1 MTTPT
6 PNGALYTGRQVVV
19 LAPKSGKA
27 NPARALA
34 SIAGFS
40 NVTRSKDFEFQAVS
54 MSEANDADATV
65 FDELGVAVVSSDP
78 DQRSA
83 LMAAAAE
90 GDVVLS
96 VEPEL
101 IHHALT
107 VTADYTRGYHD
118 GVTDLYERLNGDTNG
133 SAASAVAPTPADN
146 DQFTW
151 GLQATRV
158 STSCRTGRGVR
169 IAVLDTGFDVDHPDF
184 AGRSVT
190 TQSFIAGE
198 TVQDAHGHGTHCIG
212 TSCGPAKPDGTRRYG
227 VATAAEIFAGKVL
240 SDSGSGS
247 DQGILAGINWA
258 LANDCK
264 IVSMSLGAD
273 LDQVSNLYETV
284 GRRALDRGTLIVAA
298 AGNNASRP
306 GNPGFVG
313 VPANSSSIMAI
324 AALDPANRAARFSAR
339 SSTRTGDGG
348 RIDLAAPG
356 VNVFS
361 SWPMSQRYHSI
372 SGTSMA
378 TPHVSG
384 IAALWLE
391 ESGLTGRELWALLVQ
406 NARPLDIPSVD
417 VGAGL
422 AQAPQ

>member
-1 MTTPT
+1 
-6 PNGALYTGRQVVV
+6 
-19 LAPKSGKA
+19 
-27 NPARALA
+27 
-34 SIAGFS
+34 
-40 NVTRSKDFEFQAVS
+40 
-54 MSEANDADATV
+54 
-65 FDELGVAVVSSDP
+65 
-78 DQRSA
+78 
-83 LMAAAAE
+83 
-90 GDVVLS
+90 
-96 VEPEL
+96 
-101 IHHALT
+101 
-107 VTADYTRGYHD
+107 
-118 GVTDLYERLNGDTNG
+118 
-133 SAASAVAPTPADN
+133 
-146 DQFTW
+146 
-151 GLQATRV
+151 
-158 STSCRTGRGVR
+158 
-169 IAVLDTGFDVDHPDF
+169 
-184 AGRSVT
+184 
-190 TQSFIAGE
+190 
-198 TVQDAHGHGTHCIG
+198 
-212 TSCGPAKPDGTRRYG
+212 
-227 VATAAEIFAGKVL
+227 
-240 SDSGSGS
+240 
-247 DQGILAGINWA
+247 LAGINWA

-361 SWPMSQRYHSI
+361 SWPMAQRYHSI

-406 NARPLDIPSVD
+406 NARPLDVPSVD

>member
-1 MTTPT
+1 MTTSSPG
-6 PNGALYTGRQVVV
+6 GALYTGRQVVV
-19 LAPKSGKA
+19 LAPKAGRS

-34 SIAGFS
+34 SIAGLS
-40 NVTRSKDFEFQAVS
+40 NVAHTKDFESQALS
-54 MSEANDADATV
+54 MSDSDAAEATV

-107 VTADYTRGYHD
+107 VTDYARGYHD
-118 GVTDLYERLNGDTNG
+118 GVSDLYGRLNGDSAG
-133 SAASAVAPTPADN
+133 STALAAAPVDN

-158 STSCRTGRGVR
+158 STSSRTGRGVR
-169 IAVLDTGFDVDHPDF
+169 LAVLDTGFDVDHPDF

-190 TQSFIAGE
+190 TQSFILGE
-198 TVQDAHGHGTHCIG
+198 TVRDAHGHGTHCIG
-212 TSCGPAKPDGTRRYG
+212 TSCGSASANRRYG
-227 VATAAEIFAGKVL
+227 VATEAEIFAGKVL

-247 DQGILAGINWA
+247 DTGILAGINWA

-264 IVSMSLGAD
+264 IISMSLGAD
-273 LDQVSNLYETV
+273 VDQVSRAYETV
-284 GRRALDRGTLIVAA
+284 GQRALDRGTLIVAA
-298 AGNNASRP
+298 AGNNAERP
-306 GNPGFVG
+306 GDPGFVG
-313 VPANSSSIMAI
+313 IPANSPSIMAI
-324 AALDPANRAARFSAR
+324 AALDPANKPARFSAR
-339 SSTRTGDGG
+339 SSSRTGEGG
-348 RIDLAAPG
+348 RVDLAGPG
-356 VNVFS
+356 VKVFS

-384 IAALWLE
+384 IAAMWLE
-391 ESGLTGRELWALLVQ
+391 STGMTGRELWALLVQ
-406 NARPLDIPSVD
+406 NATPLDVPSVD

>member
-19 LAPKSGKA
+19 LAPKSGRT

-34 SIAGFS
+34 TIAGFS
-40 NVTRSKDFEFQAVS
+40 NVARSKDFEFQAVS

-65 FDELGVAVVSSDP
+65 FDELGVAVVSADP

-83 LMAAAAE
+83 LIAAAAE

-107 VTADYTRGYHD
+107 VTDYARGYHD
-118 GVTDLYERLNGDTNG
+118 GVSDLYERLNGNNG
-133 SAASAVAPTPADN
+133 SAGATALAAVPVDN

-151 GLQATRV
+151 GVQATRV
-158 STSCRTGRGVR
+158 STSSRTGRGVR
-169 IAVLDTGFDVDHPDF
+169 VAVLDTGFDVRHPDF
-184 AGRSVT
+184 IGRTIT
-190 TQSFIAGE
+190 TQSFILGE

-212 TSCGPAKPDGTRRYG
+212 TSCGSAKPDGTRRYG
-227 VATAAEIFAGKVL
+227 VATEAEIFAGKVL

-247 DQGILAGINWA
+247 DRGILAGINWA
-258 LANDCK
+258 LANNCA

-273 LDQVSNLYETV
+273 VREVSRAYEAV
-284 GRRALDRGTLIVAA
+284 GKVALDRGTLIIAA
-298 AGNNASRP
+298 AGNNARRP
-306 GNPGFVG
+306 GDPGFVG

-324 AALDPANRAARFSAR
+324 AATDSANQVARFS
-339 SSTRTGDGG
+339 SGSGNGDGG
-348 RIDLAAPG
+348 RVDLAGPG
-356 VNVFS
+356 VKVFS
-361 SWPMSQRYHSI
+361 SWPLPQRHNSI
-372 SGTSMA
+372 NGTSMA

-384 IAALWLE
+384 IAAAVE
-391 ESGLTGRELWALLVQ
+391 RGHRPHRPRAVDPAGAERQG
-406 NARPLDIPSVD
+406 ARRTIC
-417 VGAGL
+417 
-422 AQAPQ
+422 

>member
-19 LAPKSGKA
+19 LAPKSGRA

-34 SIAGFS
+34 TIAGFS
-40 NVTRSKDFEFQAVS
+40 NVARSKDFEFQAVS
-54 MSEANDADATV
+54 MSETNDADATV

-107 VTADYTRGYHD
+107 VTDYARGYHD
-118 GVTDLYERLNGDTNG
+118 GVSDLYDRLNGDNG
-133 SAASAVAPTPADN
+133 SAGSTALAAVPVDN

-158 STSCRTGRGVR
+158 STSSRTGRGVR
-169 IAVLDTGFDVDHPDF
+169 VAVLDTGFDVRHPDF
-184 AGRSVT
+184 IGRSVT
-190 TQSFIAGE
+190 TQSFILGE

-212 TSCGPAKPDGTRRYG
+212 TACGSVEPDGTRRYG
-227 VATAAEIFAGKVL
+227 VATEAEIFAGKVL

-247 DQGILAGINWA
+247 DRGILAGINWA
-258 LANDCK
+258 LANNCA

-273 LDQVSNLYETV
+273 VREVSRAYEAV
-284 GRRALDRGTLIVAA
+284 GKVALDRGMLIIAA
-298 AGNNASRP
+298 AGNNARRP
-306 GNPGFVG
+306 GDPGFVG
-313 VPANSSSIMAI
+313 VPANSPSIMAI
-324 AALDPANRAARFSAR
+324 AATDSANQIARFS
-339 SSTRTGDGG
+339 SGSGNGDGG
-348 RIDLAAPG
+348 RVDLAGPG
-356 VNVFS
+356 VKVFS
-361 SWPMSQRYHSI
+361 SWPLPQRYHSI
-372 SGTSMA
+372 NGTSMA

-384 IAALWLE
+384 IAALWNE
-391 ESGLTGRELWALLVQ
+391 ATGLSGRELWTVLVQ
-406 NARPLDIPSVD
+406 NAKALDVPSVD

>member
-1 MTTPT
+1 M
-6 PNGALYTGRQVVV
+6 YTGRQVVV
-19 LAPKSGKA
+19 LAPKSGKT

-40 NVTRSKDFEFQAVS
+40 NIAHSKDFEFQAVS
-54 MSEANDADATV
+54 MSEADAADATV

-83 LMAAAAE
+83 LMAAAAD

-118 GVTDLYERLNGDTNG
+118 GVSDLYERLNGDNG
-133 SAASAVAPTPADN
+133 TTASAVAPTPADN

-158 STSCRTGRGVR
+158 TTSCRTGRGVR

-212 TSCGPAKPDGTRRYG
+212 TSCGPVKPDGTRRYG
-227 VATAAEIFAGKVL
+227 VATGAEIFAGKVL

-298 AGNNASRP
+298 AGNNANRP

-361 SWPMSQRYHSI
+361 SWPMTQRYNSI

>member
-19 LAPKSGKA
+19 LAPKSGRT

-34 SIAGFS
+34 TIAGFS
-40 NVTRSKDFEFQAVS
+40 NVARSKDFEFQAVS

-107 VTADYTRGYHD
+107 VTDYARGYYD
-118 GVTDLYERLNGDTNG
+118 GVSDLYDRLNGNNG
-133 SAASAVAPTPADN
+133 SAGSTALAAVPVDN

-158 STSCRTGRGVR
+158 STSSRTGRGVR
-169 IAVLDTGFDVDHPDF
+169 IAVLDTGFDVRHPDF
-184 AGRSVT
+184 IGRSVT
-190 TQSFIAGE
+190 TQSFILNE

-212 TSCGPAKPDGTRRYG
+212 TSCGSAEPDGTRRYG
-227 VATAAEIFAGKVL
+227 VATEAEIFAGKVL

-247 DQGILAGINWA
+247 DRGILAGINWA
-258 LANDCK
+258 LANNCA
-264 IVSMSLGAD
+264 IISMSLGAD
-273 LDQVSNLYETV
+273 VREVSRAYEAV
-284 GRRALDRGTLIVAA
+284 GKVALDRGTLIIAA
-298 AGNNASRP
+298 AGNNARRP
-306 GNPGFVG
+306 GDPGFVG
-313 VPANSSSIMAI
+313 VPANSPSIMAI
-324 AALDPANRAARFSAR
+324 AATDSASQVARFS
-339 SSTRTGDGG
+339 SGSGNGDGG
-348 RIDLAAPG
+348 RVDLAGPG
-356 VNVFS
+356 VKVFS
-361 SWPMSQRYHSI
+361 SWPLPQRYHSI
-372 SGTSMA
+372 NGTSMA

-384 IAALWLE
+384 IAALWNE
-391 ESGLTGRELWALLVQ
+391 ATGHTGRELWTVLVQ
-406 NARPLDIPSVD
+406 NAKALDVPSVD

>member
-27 NPARALA
+27 NPARVLA

-40 NVTRSKDFEFQAVS
+40 NVARSKDFEFQAVS
-54 MSEANDADATV
+54 MSEVNEADATV

-83 LMAAAAE
+83 LLAAAAE

-118 GVTDLYERLNGDTNG
+118 GVTDLYERLNGDNG
-133 SAASAVAPTPADN
+133 TTATAVAPTPVDN

-158 STSCRTGRGVR
+158 STSSRTGRGVR
-169 IAVLDTGFDVDHPDF
+169 VAVLDTGFDVGHPDF
-184 AGRSVT
+184 VGRSVT
-190 TQSFIAGE
+190 TQSFILGE

-212 TSCGPAKPDGTRRYG
+212 TACGSAKPDGTRRYG
-227 VATAAEIFAGKVL
+227 VATEAEIFAGKVL

-247 DQGILAGINWA
+247 DRGILAGINWA
-258 LANDCK
+258 LANNCA

-273 LDQVSNLYETV
+273 LPEPSRAYEAV
-284 GRRALDRGTLIVAA
+284 GKVALDRGTLIIAA
-298 AGNNASRP
+298 AGNNARRP
-306 GNPGFVG
+306 GDVGFVG
-313 VPANSSSIMAI
+313 VPANSPSIMAI
-324 AALDPANRAARFSAR
+324 AAIDSASQIARFS
-339 SSTRTGDGG
+339 SGSGNGDGG
-348 RIDLAAPG
+348 RIDLAGPG
-356 VNVFS
+356 VKVFS
-361 SWPMSQRYHSI
+361 SWPVPQRYHTI
-372 SGTSMA
+372 NGTSMA

-384 IAALWLE
+384 IAALWSE
-391 ESGLTGRELWALLVQ
+391 ATGLTGRELWTVLVQ
-406 NARPLDIPSVD
+406 NARPLNVPSVD

>member
-19 LAPKSGKA
+19 LAPKTGRA
-27 NPARALA
+27 DPARALA
-34 SIAGFS
+34 TIAGFS
-40 NVTRSKDFEFQAVS
+40 NIARSKDFESQAVS
-54 MSEANDADATV
+54 MREANDAEATV

-83 LMAAAAE
+83 LLAAAAE

-101 IHHALT
+101 IHHVLT
-107 VTADYTRGYHD
+107 VTDYARGYHD
-118 GVTDLYERLNGDTNG
+118 GVSDLYGRLNGDNG
-133 SAASAVAPTPADN
+133 SSGSTALAALPIDN
-146 DQFTW
+146 DEFSW
-151 GLQATRV
+151 GLQTTRV
-158 STSCRTGRGVR
+158 CTSSRTGRGVR
-169 IAVLDTGFDVDHPDF
+169 VAVLDTGFDVSHPDF

-190 TQSFIAGE
+190 TQSFILGE

-212 TSCGPAKPDGTRRYG
+212 TACGSAEPDGTRRYG
-227 VATAAEIFAGKVL
+227 VATDAEIFAGKVL

-258 LANDCK
+258 LANNCV

-273 LDQVSNLYETV
+273 VREASRAYEAV
-284 GRRALDRGTLIVAA
+284 GKVALDRGMLIVAA
-298 AGNNASRP
+298 AGNNARRP
-306 GNPGFVG
+306 GDPGFVG
-313 VPANSSSIMAI
+313 VPANSRSIMAI
-324 AALDPANRAARFSAR
+324 AATDSADQIARFSAG
-339 SSTRTGDGG
+339 SSNCGGG

-356 VNVFS
+356 VKVFS
-361 SWPMSQRYHSI
+361 SWPVPQRYHSI

-384 IAALWLE
+384 IAALWNE
-391 ESGLTGRELWALLVQ
+391 ATGLTGRELWTVLVQ
-406 NARPLDIPSVD
+406 NAKALDVPSVD

-422 AQAPQ
+422 VQAPQ

>member
-19 LAPKSGKA
+19 LAPKSGKT
-27 NPARALA
+27 NPARVLA

-54 MSEANDADATV
+54 MSESNAADATV

-118 GVTDLYERLNGDTNG
+118 GVTDLYERLNGDNG
-133 SAASAVAPTPADN
+133 STATAVAPTPADN

-158 STSCRTGRGVR
+158 SSSSRTGRGVR

-184 AGRSVT
+184 VGRSVT

-212 TSCGPAKPDGTRRYG
+212 TSCGPVRPDGTRRYG
-227 VATAAEIFAGKVL
+227 VATEAEIFAGKVL
-240 SDSGSGS
+240 SDGGSGS
-247 DQGILAGINWA
+247 DSGILAGINWA

-273 LDQVSNLYETV
+273 VDQVSNLYEVV
-284 GRRALDRGTLIVAA
+284 GKRALDRGTLIIAA
-298 AGNNASRP
+298 AGNNARRP
-306 GNPGFVG
+306 GDPGFVG
-313 VPANSSSIMAI
+313 VPANSKSIMAI
-324 AALDPANRAARFSAR
+324 AALDPSNRPARFSAR
-339 SSTRTGDGG
+339 SSSRTGDGG

-356 VNVFS
+356 LNVFS
-361 SWPMSQRYHSI
+361 SWPMSQRYNTI

-378 TPHVSG
+378 TPHVAG

-406 NARPLDIPSVD
+406 NARALDVPSVD

>member
-6 PNGALYTGRQVVV
+6 PNGGLYTGRQVVV
-19 LAPKSGKA
+19 LAPRSGRI

-34 SIAGFS
+34 NIAGLS
-40 NVTRSKDFEFQAVS
+40 NVARSKDFESQAVS
-54 MSEANDADATV
+54 MAEADSADAMV
-65 FDELGVAVVSSDP
+65 FEELGIAVVSSDP
-78 DQRSA
+78 EQRSA
-83 LMAAAAE
+83 LMTAAAE

-107 VTADYTRGYHD
+107 VTADYTRGYYD
-118 GVTDLYERLNGDTNG
+118 GVSDLYGRLNGDNRSAG
-133 SAASAVAPTPADN
+133 STAVAPAPVDT

-151 GLQATRV
+151 GLQATGV
-158 STSCRTGRGVR
+158 STSSRTGRGVR
-169 IAVLDTGFDVDHPDF
+169 VAVLDTGFDVRHPDF
-184 AGRSVT
+184 IGRSVT
-190 TQSFIAGE
+190 TESFILGE

-212 TSCGPAKPDGTRRYG
+212 TSCGPAGPDGTRRYG
-227 VATAAEIFAGKVL
+227 VATEAEIFAGKVL

-247 DQGILAGINWA
+247 DRGILAGINWA

-264 IVSMSLGAD
+264 IISMSLGAD
-273 LDQVSNLYETV
+273 VDQLSSAYEHA
-284 GRRALDRGTLIVAA
+284 GLRALDHGTLIVAA
-298 AGNNASRP
+298 AGNNARRP
-306 GNPGFVG
+306 GNFGFVG
-313 VPANSSSIMAI
+313 VPANSKSIMAI
-324 AALDPANRAARFSAR
+324 GALDPANQPARFSAR
-339 SSTRTGDGG
+339 SSTRTGEGG
-348 RIDLAAPG
+348 RVDLAAPG

-361 SWPMSQRYHSI
+361 SWPMSQRYHTI

-384 IAALWLE
+384 IAAMWLE
-391 ESGLTGRELWALLVQ
+391 ASGMTGRELWALLVQ
-406 NARPLDIPSVD
+406 NARPLDVPSVD

>member
-19 LAPKSGKA
+19 LAPKSGRA

-40 NVTRSKDFEFQAVS
+40 NITRSKDFEFQAVS
-54 MSEANDADATV
+54 MSEADDADATV
-65 FDELGVAVVSSDP
+65 FDELGIAVVSSDP

-83 LMAAAAE
+83 LMTAAAE
-90 GDVVLS
+90 GDVILS

-107 VTADYTRGYHD
+107 VTADYARGYHD
-118 GVTDLYERLNGDTNG
+118 GVSDLYERLNGDNG
-133 SAASAVAPTPADN
+133 SAGSTAVAPALVDT

-158 STSCRTGRGVR
+158 STSSRTGRGVR
-169 IAVLDTGFDVDHPDF
+169 LAVLDTGFDVNHPDF
-184 AGRSVT
+184 AGRTVT
-190 TQSFIAGE
+190 TQSFIVGE

-212 TSCGPAKPDGTRRYG
+212 TSSGPADPGGTRRYG
-227 VATAAEIFAGKVL
+227 AGSEVEIFAGKVL

-247 DQGILAGINWA
+247 DRGILAGINWA
-258 LANDCK
+258 LANDCSV
-264 IVSMSLGAD
+264 VSMSLGAD
-273 LDQVSNLYETV
+273 VPTVSLAYEAA
-284 GRRALDRGTLIVAA
+284 GKRALDRGTLIVAA
-298 AGNNASRP
+298 AGNNARRP
-306 GNPGFVG
+306 GDVGFVG
-313 VPANSSSIMAI
+313 VPANSLSIMAI
-324 AALDPANRAARFSAR
+324 AATDSAHQVARFSAR
-339 SSTRTGDGG
+339 SGNGDGG
-348 RIDLAAPG
+348 RIDLAGPG
-356 VNVFS
+356 VKVFS
-361 SWPMSQRYHSI
+361 SWPMAQRYNTI

-384 IAALWLE
+384 IAALWCE
-391 ESGLTGRELWALLVQ
+391 ATGLTGRELWTVLVQ
-406 NARPLDIPSVD
+406 NAKALDVPSVD

>member
-19 LAPKSGKA
+19 LAPKSGRT

-34 SIAGFS
+34 TIAGFS
-40 NVTRSKDFEFQAVS
+40 NVARSKDFEFQAVS

-65 FDELGVAVVSSDP
+65 FDELGVAVVSADP

-83 LMAAAAE
+83 LIAAAAE

-107 VTADYTRGYHD
+107 VTDYARGYHD
-118 GVTDLYERLNGDTNG
+118 GVSDLYERLNGNNG
-133 SAASAVAPTPADN
+133 SAGATALAAVPVDN

-151 GLQATRV
+151 GVQATRV
-158 STSCRTGRGVR
+158 STSSRTGRGVR
-169 IAVLDTGFDVDHPDF
+169 VAVLDTGFDVRHPDF
-184 AGRSVT
+184 IGRTIT
-190 TQSFIAGE
+190 TQSFILGE

-212 TSCGPAKPDGTRRYG
+212 TSCGSAKPDSTRRYG
-227 VATAAEIFAGKVL
+227 VATEAEIFAGKVL

-247 DQGILAGINWA
+247 DRGILAGINWA
-258 LANDCK
+258 LANNCA

-273 LDQVSNLYETV
+273 VREVSRAYEAV
-284 GRRALDRGTLIVAA
+284 GKVALDRGTLIIAA
-298 AGNNASRP
+298 AGNNARRP
-306 GNPGFVG
+306 GDPGFVG

-324 AALDPANRAARFSAR
+324 AATDSANQVARFS
-339 SSTRTGDGG
+339 SGSGNGDGG
-348 RIDLAAPG
+348 RVDLAGPG
-356 VNVFS
+356 VKVFS
-361 SWPMSQRYHSI
+361 SWPLPQRHNSI
-372 SGTSMA
+372 NGTSMA

-384 IAALWLE
+384 IAALWNE
-391 ESGLTGRELWALLVQ
+391 ATGLTGRELWTLLVQ
-406 NARPLDIPSVD
+406 NAKALDVPSAD

>member
-19 LAPKSGKA
+19 LAPKSGRT

-34 SIAGFS
+34 TIAGFS
-40 NVTRSKDFEFQAVS
+40 NVARSKDFEFQAVS

-107 VTADYTRGYHD
+107 VTDYARGYHD
-118 GVTDLYERLNGDTNG
+118 GVSDLYDRLNGNNG
-133 SAASAVAPTPADN
+133 SAGSTALAAVPVDN

-158 STSCRTGRGVR
+158 STSSRTGRGVR
-169 IAVLDTGFDVDHPDF
+169 VAVLDTGFDVRHPDF
-184 AGRSVT
+184 IGRSVT
-190 TQSFIAGE
+190 TQSFILGE

-212 TSCGPAKPDGTRRYG
+212 TSCGSAEPDGTRRYG
-227 VATAAEIFAGKVL
+227 VATEAEIFAGKVL

-247 DQGILAGINWA
+247 DRGILAGINWA
-258 LANDCK
+258 LANNCA

-273 LDQVSNLYETV
+273 VREVSRAYEAV
-284 GRRALDRGTLIVAA
+284 GKVALDRGMLIIAA
-298 AGNNASRP
+298 AGNNARRP
-306 GNPGFVG
+306 GDPGFVG
-313 VPANSSSIMAI
+313 VPANSPSIMAI
-324 AALDPANRAARFSAR
+324 AATDSANQVARFS
-339 SSTRTGDGG
+339 SGSGNGDGG
-348 RIDLAAPG
+348 RVDLAGPG
-356 VNVFS
+356 VKVFS
-361 SWPMSQRYHSI
+361 SWPLPQRYHSI
-372 SGTSMA
+372 NGTSMA

-384 IAALWLE
+384 IAALWNE
-391 ESGLTGRELWALLVQ
+391 ATGLTGRELWTVLVQ
-406 NARPLDIPSVD
+406 NAKALDVPSVD

>member
-19 LAPKSGKA
+19 LAPKSGRT

-34 SIAGFS
+34 TIAGFS
-40 NVTRSKDFEFQAVS
+40 NVARSKDFEFQAVS

-65 FDELGVAVVSSDP
+65 FDELGVAVVSADP

-83 LMAAAAE
+83 LIAAAAE

-107 VTADYTRGYHD
+107 VTDYARGYHD
-118 GVTDLYERLNGDTNG
+118 GVSDLYERLNGNNG
-133 SAASAVAPTPADN
+133 SAGATALAAVPVDN

-151 GLQATRV
+151 GVQATRV
-158 STSCRTGRGVR
+158 STSSRTGRGVR
-169 IAVLDTGFDVDHPDF
+169 VAVLDTGFDVRHPDF
-184 AGRSVT
+184 IGRTIT
-190 TQSFIAGE
+190 TQSFILGE

-212 TSCGPAKPDGTRRYG
+212 TSCGSAKPDGTRRYG
-227 VATAAEIFAGKVL
+227 VATEAEIFAGKVL

-247 DQGILAGINWA
+247 DRGILAGINWA
-258 LANDCK
+258 LANNCA

-273 LDQVSNLYETV
+273 VREVSRAYEAV
-284 GRRALDRGTLIVAA
+284 GKVALDRGTLIIAA
-298 AGNNASRP
+298 AGNNARRP
-306 GNPGFVG
+306 GDPGFVG

-324 AALDPANRAARFSAR
+324 AATDSANQVARFS
-339 SSTRTGDGG
+339 SGSGNGDGG
-348 RIDLAAPG
+348 RVDLAGPG
-356 VNVFS
+356 VKVFS
-361 SWPMSQRYHSI
+361 SWPLPQRHNSI
-372 SGTSMA
+372 NGTSMA

-384 IAALWLE
+384 IAVLWNE
-391 ESGLTGRELWALLVQ
+391 ATGLTGRELWTLLVQ
-406 NARPLDIPSVD
+406 NAKALDVPSAD

>member
-19 LAPKSGKA
+19 LAPKSGKS

-40 NVTRSKDFEFQAVS
+40 NVARSKDFEFQAVS
-54 MSEANDADATV
+54 MSEANEADATV

-118 GVTDLYERLNGDTNG
+118 GVTDLYERLNGDNG
-133 SAASAVAPTPADN
+133 SVATAAAPIPADN

-169 IAVLDTGFDVDHPDF
+169 IAVLDTGFDVGHPDF
-184 AGRSVT
+184 VGRSVT
-190 TQSFIAGE
+190 TQSFIMGE

-212 TSCGPAKPDGTRRYG
+212 TSCGPVKPEGTRRYG
-227 VATAAEIFAGKVL
+227 VATEAEIFAGKVL
-240 SDSGSGS
+240 SDGGSGS

-273 LDQVSNLYETV
+273 VDQVSNLYETV
-284 GRRALDRGTLIVAA
+284 GKRALDRGTLIVAA
-298 AGNNASRP
+298 AGNNARRP
-306 GNPGFVG
+306 GNHGFVG
-313 VPANSSSIMAI
+313 IPANSSSIMAI
-324 AALDPANRAARFSAR
+324 AALDPANLPARFSAR
-339 SSTRTGDGG
+339 SSTRTGEGG
-348 RIDLAAPG
+348 RVDLAAPG

-361 SWPMSQRYHSI
+361 SWPMAQRYHSI

-384 IAALWLE
+384 IAAQWLE
-391 ESGLTGRELWALLVQ
+391 ASGLTGRELWALLVQ
-406 NARPLDIPSVD
+406 NARPLDVPSVD

>member
-19 LAPKSGKA
+19 LAPKSGRT

-34 SIAGFS
+34 TIAGFS
-40 NVTRSKDFEFQAVS
+40 NVARSKDFEFQAVS

-65 FDELGVAVVSSDP
+65 FDELGVAVVSADP

-83 LMAAAAE
+83 LIAAAAE

-107 VTADYTRGYHD
+107 VTDYARGYHD
-118 GVTDLYERLNGDTNG
+118 GVSDLYERLNGNNG
-133 SAASAVAPTPADN
+133 SAGATALAAVPVDN

-151 GLQATRV
+151 GVQATRV
-158 STSCRTGRGVR
+158 STSSRTGRGVR
-169 IAVLDTGFDVDHPDF
+169 VAVLDTGFDVRHPDF
-184 AGRSVT
+184 IGRTIT
-190 TQSFIAGE
+190 TQSFILGE

-212 TSCGPAKPDGTRRYG
+212 TSCGSAKPDGTRRYG
-227 VATAAEIFAGKVL
+227 VATEAEIFAGKVL

-247 DQGILAGINWA
+247 DRGILAGINWA
-258 LANDCK
+258 LANNCA

-273 LDQVSNLYETV
+273 VREVSRAYEAV
-284 GRRALDRGTLIVAA
+284 GKVALDRGTLIIAA
-298 AGNNASRP
+298 AGNNARRP
-306 GNPGFVG
+306 GDPGFVG

-324 AALDPANRAARFSAR
+324 AATDSANQVARFS
-339 SSTRTGDGG
+339 SGSGNGDGG
-348 RIDLAAPG
+348 RVDLAGPG
-356 VNVFS
+356 VKVFS
-361 SWPMSQRYHSI
+361 SWPLPQRHNSI
-372 SGTSMA
+372 NGTSMA

-384 IAALWLE
+384 IAALWNE
-391 ESGLTGRELWALLVQ
+391 ATGLTGRELWTLLVQ
-406 NARPLDIPSVD
+406 NAKALDVPSAD

>member
-19 LAPKSGKA
+19 LAPKSGRT

-34 SIAGFS
+34 TIAGFS
-40 NVTRSKDFEFQAVS
+40 NVARSKDFEFQAVS

-65 FDELGVAVVSSDP
+65 FDELGVAVVSADP

-83 LMAAAAE
+83 LIAAAAE

-107 VTADYTRGYHD
+107 VTDYARGYHD
-118 GVTDLYERLNGDTNG
+118 GVSDLYERLNGNNG
-133 SAASAVAPTPADN
+133 SAGATALAAVPVDN

-151 GLQATRV
+151 GVQATRV
-158 STSCRTGRGVR
+158 STSSRTGRGVR
-169 IAVLDTGFDVDHPDF
+169 VAVLDTGFDVRHPDF
-184 AGRSVT
+184 IGRTVT
-190 TQSFIAGE
+190 TQSFILGE

-212 TSCGPAKPDGTRRYG
+212 TSCGSAKPDSTRRYG
-227 VATAAEIFAGKVL
+227 VATEAEIFAGKVL

-247 DQGILAGINWA
+247 DRGILAGINWA
-258 LANDCK
+258 LANNCA

-273 LDQVSNLYETV
+273 VREVSRAYEAV
-284 GRRALDRGTLIVAA
+284 GKVALDRGTLIIAA
-298 AGNNASRP
+298 AGNNARRP
-306 GNPGFVG
+306 GDPGFVG

-324 AALDPANRAARFSAR
+324 AATDSANQVARFS
-339 SSTRTGDGG
+339 SGSGNGDGG
-348 RIDLAAPG
+348 RVDLAGPG
-356 VNVFS
+356 VKVFS
-361 SWPMSQRYHSI
+361 SWPLPQRHNSI
-372 SGTSMA
+372 NGTSMA

-384 IAALWLE
+384 IAALWNE
-391 ESGLTGRELWALLVQ
+391 ATGLTGRELWTLLVQ
-406 NARPLDIPSVD
+406 NAKALDVPSAD

>member
-6 PNGALYTGRQVVV
+6 PNGPMYTGRQVVV

-40 NVTRSKDFEFQAVS
+40 NVARSKDFEFQAVS
-54 MSEANDADATV
+54 MSEADAADATV

-118 GVTDLYERLNGDTNG
+118 GVSDLYERLNGDNG
-133 SAASAVAPTPADN
+133 TMASGVAPTPADN

-169 IAVLDTGFDVDHPDF
+169 LAVLDTGFDVDHPDF
-184 AGRSVT
+184 VGRSVT

-212 TSCGPAKPDGTRRYG
+212 TSCGPVEPDGTRRYG
-227 VATAAEIFAGKVL
+227 VATEAEIFAGKVL

-324 AALDPANRAARFSAR
+324 AALDPANRPARFSAR

-361 SWPMSQRYHSI
+361 SWPMAQRYHSI

-406 NARPLDIPSVD
+406 NARPLDVPSVD

>member
-19 LAPKSGKA
+19 LAPKSGKT

-40 NVTRSKDFEFQAVS
+40 NVARSKDFEFQAVS
-54 MSEANDADATV
+54 MSESNAADATV

-118 GVTDLYERLNGDTNG
+118 GVTDLYERLNGDNG
-133 SAASAVAPTPADN
+133 STATAVVPTPADN

-158 STSCRTGRGVR
+158 SSSSRTGRGVR

-212 TSCGPAKPDGTRRYG
+212 TSCGPVRPDGTRRYG
-227 VATAAEIFAGKVL
+227 VATEAEIFAGKVL
-240 SDSGSGS
+240 SDGGSGS
-247 DQGILAGINWA
+247 DSGILAGINWA

-273 LDQVSNLYETV
+273 LDQVSNLYEVV
-284 GRRALDRGTLIVAA
+284 GKRALDRGTLIIAA
-298 AGNNASRP
+298 AGNNARRP
-306 GNPGFVG
+306 GDPGFVG
-313 VPANSSSIMAI
+313 VPANSKSIMAI
-324 AALDPANRAARFSAR
+324 AALDPSNKPARFSAR
-339 SSTRTGDGG
+339 SSSRTGDGG

-356 VNVFS
+356 LNVFS
-361 SWPMSQRYHSI
+361 SWPMSQRYNTI

-378 TPHVSG
+378 TPHVAG

-406 NARPLDIPSVD
+406 NARALDVPSVD

>member
-1 MTTPT
+1 MTT
-6 PNGALYTGRQVVV
+6 PNGAMYTGREVVV

-40 NVTRSKDFEFQAVS
+40 NVARSKDFEFQAVS
-54 MSEANDADATV
+54 MSEANAADATV

-118 GVTDLYERLNGDTNG
+118 GVTDLYERLNGDNG
-133 SAASAVAPTPADN
+133 STATAVAPTPSDN

-158 STSCRTGRGVR
+158 ATSCRTGRGVR
-169 IAVLDTGFDVDHPDF
+169 LAVLDTGFDVDHPDF

-212 TSCGPAKPDGTRRYG
+212 TSCGPVKPDGTRRYG
-227 VATAAEIFAGKVL
+227 VATEVEIFAGKVL

-273 LDQVSNLYETV
+273 VDQVSNLYETV
-284 GRRALDRGTLIVAA
+284 GRRSLDRGTLIVAA
-298 AGNNASRP
+298 AGNNARRP

-313 VPANSSSIMAI
+313 IPANSSSIMAI
-324 AALDPANRAARFSAR
+324 AALDPANTTARFSAR

-361 SWPMSQRYHSI
+361 SWPMAQRYHSI

-406 NARPLDIPSVD
+406 NARALDVPSVD

>member
-40 NVTRSKDFEFQAVS
+40 NVARSKDFEFQAVS
-54 MSEANDADATV
+54 MSESNAADATV

-118 GVTDLYERLNGDTNG
+118 GVTDLYERLNGDNG
-133 SAASAVAPTPADN
+133 STATAVAPTPADN

-158 STSCRTGRGVR
+158 SSSSRTGRGVR

-184 AGRSVT
+184 VGRSVT

-212 TSCGPAKPDGTRRYG
+212 TSCGPVRPDGTRRYG
-227 VATAAEIFAGKVL
+227 VATEAEIFAGKVL
-240 SDSGSGS
+240 SDGGSGS
-247 DQGILAGINWA
+247 DSGILAGINWA

-273 LDQVSNLYETV
+273 LDQVSNLYEVV
-284 GRRALDRGTLIVAA
+284 GKRALDRGTLIIAA
-298 AGNNASRP
+298 AGNNARRP
-306 GNPGFVG
+306 GDPGFVG
-313 VPANSSSIMAI
+313 VPANSKSIMAI
-324 AALDPANRAARFSAR
+324 AALDPSNKPARFSAR

-356 VNVFS
+356 LNVFS
-361 SWPMSQRYHSI
+361 SWPMSQRYNTI

-378 TPHVSG
+378 TPHVAG

-406 NARPLDIPSVD
+406 NARALDVPSVD